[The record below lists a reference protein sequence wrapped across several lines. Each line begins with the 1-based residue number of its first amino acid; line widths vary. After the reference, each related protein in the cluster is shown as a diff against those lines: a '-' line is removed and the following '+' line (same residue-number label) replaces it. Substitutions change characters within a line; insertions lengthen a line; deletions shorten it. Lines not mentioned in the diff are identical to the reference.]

1 MKNNVSCLTLSFIGR
16 HPGYPME
23 RSQWSQYERANEA
36 FFSPQD
42 TFAERFESLVAD
54 IQTIGFPAVDVWMS
68 HLNPQ
73 WATPAMVAT
82 ARAILARREIAPQ
95 SLYGNIGDDLA
106 QVEASC
112 RTAKALGCTLLAG
125 DCPALEKQFS
135 QVVELL
141 QQNGLRL
148 AIVNRME
155 KTAFAM
161 HARVGGGVPGVV
173 GITLDTGALAACGY
187 APEKAIEELADIVLY
202 VCLRDVR
209 SHGLLQQPCRF
220 GQGMVNLPQ
229 CIAALH
235 RVQYFGG
242 IAVSEPSLLTG
253 PGADLKASLD
263 MLKAWL
269 KDSPASGSQK
279 NPA

>member
-16 HPGYPME
+16 HPGYPMA
-23 RSQWSQYERANEA
+23 RGQWSLYESANEA
-36 FFSPQD
+36 FFKPEP
-42 TFAERFESLVAD
+42 TFAERFESLASD
-54 IQTIGFPAVDVWMS
+54 IQDIGFCAVDLWFG
-68 HLNPQ
+68 HLSPQ
-73 WATPAMVAT
+73 WASPAMVES
-82 ARAILARREIAPQ
+82 ARSILARREISVQ
-95 SLYGNIGDDLA
+95 SLYGNIGDDIA

-112 RTAKALGCTLLAG
+112 RMAKALGCALLTG
-125 DCPALEKQFS
+125 DCPALERQFS

-141 QQNGLRL
+141 QQNGLKL
-148 AIVNRME
+148 ALVNRME
-155 KTAFAM
+155 KTAFAL

-173 GITLDTGALAACGY
+173 GVTLDTGALAAVGY
-187 APEKAIEELADIVLY
+187 SPEKAIEELADILLY

-242 IAVSEPSLLTG
+242 IAVSEPSLMAG
-253 PGADLKASLD
+253 PEADLRASLD
-263 MLKAWL
+263 MLSAWL
-269 KDSPASGSQK
+269 KDAPQAV
-279 NPA
+279 